1 MGSFVGDAPVARS
14 RSMFF
19 GGNSRIGPLRRA
31 AERRAAKAGT
41 TPFLRQS
48 VASNLSPRGFGR
60 LNSLTSLTGQ
70 KSLGFYTPFQGMSGF
85 ADLAMK
91 NRRVAAKAA
100 EKGITAREGAV
111 YSGGVLGRMMT
122 ISNLFDIESTI
133 AKAGG
138 IDAVRGGAGGAK
150 AARALSQRT
159 SIVQNIGRVQNLA
172 NPGAVIDA
180 ARIAPRGPLGAT
192 TSAERLAASR
202 AAMASSI
209 ADDPMKAVASTMTR
223 GELSNRLT
231 GYFAGAINPA
241 LMSEAQGAM
250 VRSVITK
257 IAGSEGAAAS
267 AISTFMDDFGKTGKY
282 AGSITSRLRR
292 NWKTSQHDRRVSWCR
307 RFKNGCSKVCWQSR
321 CSRFRCNSKTIKCF
335 GNRSVNL

>member
-14 RSMFF
+14 GSMFF
-19 GGNSRIGPLRRA
+19 GGNSRIGFLRRA
-31 AERRAAKAGT
+31 AERKAARAGT

-70 KSLGFYTPFQGMSGF
+70 KSLGFYTPFQGMSGLADF
-85 ADLAMK
+85 AMQ
-91 NRRVAAKAA
+91 NRRIAAKAA
-100 EKGITAREGAV
+100 EKGITAREGAI

-133 AKAGG
+133 VKAGG

-150 AARALSQRT
+150 AAKALSQRT

-209 ADDPMKAVASTMTR
+209 ADNPMKAVASTMTR

-231 GYFAGAINPA
+231 GYFAGAVNPA
-241 LMSEAQGAM
+241 LMTEAQSAL
-250 VRSVITK
+250 VNTVIRAP
-257 IAGSEGAAAS
+257 AGFGTAGTTAFN
-267 AISTFMDDFGKTGKY
+267 TFMTDFGAGGKY
-282 AGSITSRLRR
+282 TGSVLSKLRR
-292 NWKTSQHDRRVSWCR
+292 NWKTSQHDCRIPWCR
-307 RFKNGCSKVCWQSR
+307 RLKNGCSKVCWQSR

>member
-31 AERRAAKAGT
+31 AERKAARAGT
-41 TPFLRQS
+41 TPFLKQS
-48 VASNLSPRGFGR
+48 VASNLSPRAFGR
-60 LNSLTSLTGQ
+60 FNSLTSLTGQ

-91 NRRVAAKAA
+91 NRKVAAKAA

-138 IDAVRGGAGGAK
+138 IDAVRGGAGGTK
-150 AARALSQRT
+150 
-159 SIVQNIGRVQNLA
+159 
-172 NPGAVIDA
+172 DA

-231 GYFAGAINPA
+231 GYFAGAVNPA
-241 LMSEAQGAM
+241 LMTEAQS
-250 VRSVITK
+250 VLVNTVIRSS
-257 IAGSEGAAAS
+257 AGFGTAGTTAFN
-267 AISTFMDDFGKTGKY
+267 TFMTDFGAGGKY
-282 AGSITSRLRR
+282 TGSVLNKLRR
-292 NWKTSQHDRRVSWCR
+292 NWKTSQHDW
-307 RFKNGCSKVCWQSR
+307 G
-321 CSRFRCNSKTIKCF
+321 IP
-335 GNRSVNL
+335 